1 MFRINKY
8 GLIALFTG
16 IFMSVPLQAQ
26 QWKLKKADEFYN
38 RFDYARAIP
47 LYESIKNKDAEI
59 YRKLGRA
66 YYVMGNFAKAK
77 EAYEKIISRGV
88 YTPDDIY
95 NYAHYLRVNG
105 EYDKA
110 AKWMRKFA
118 RLRPN
123 DSRAR
128 RFMANP
134 YYYIELLR
142 SINHNVKVNNVSIN
156 EKYEDFGP
164 ASFRDTLVV
173 FASSRGLSRNWKGN
187 DQPFLNLYKAKI
199 VSDTNLVDARPF
211 ARRINS
217 RYHDGP
223 ASFNKA
229 GTYMVLTRNIYNE
242 KKLVENKLWLYE
254 SYLRDEGGWT
264 DPKPLHFN
272 SRDYSCGHS
281 SLSAD
286 GRTMYFA
293 SDVPGG
299 FGGQDIYVVKRIN
312 DSTWGEPKNVGAMI
326 NTEGNE
332 MFPTWDSEHGYLF
345 FASDGLPGLG
355 GLDIFVVK
363 IEPNGDM
370 SEPVNLGAPINSTY
384 DDFAIFYRDNE
395 SGFFSSNRP
404 GGKGSDDLYGFTH
417 LHSFKKKAIVYYLT
431 GHVLDQTTGKPVEAS
446 VIITEGPKVLVSHQL
461 APGQDFKVKV
471 QPKHHYLIKVSAP
484 GYIAREIPVEINPA
498 QGITRKNIPLLS
510 IHRKELMDLCEL
522 GIAPVYYDLDK
533 YYLRPQDSL
542 RLQKIVAL
550 LKKYPEIKIEVG
562 SHTDSRASKEYNIKL
577 SRNRTNS
584 VVRFLVNNGISRDR
598 LVAKWYGES
607 QPVNGC
613 VDGVECTEEQHQL
626 NRRTEFKIINCDEI
640 GGQQQSGGDL
650 SPQ

>member
-1 MFRINKY
+1 MFRIKKSY
-8 GLIALFTG
+8 GLIVLLMG
-16 IFMSVPLQAQ
+16 MFMSAPLQAQ

-66 YYVMGNFAKAK
+66 YYVMGDFEKAK
-77 EAYEKIISRGV
+77 GAYEKIISNGV
-88 YTPDDIY
+88 YTPEDIY

-118 RLRPN
+118 RLRPK
-123 DSRAR
+123 DSRAQ
-128 RFMANP
+128 RFMADP
-134 YYYIELLR
+134 YYYKELLHF
-142 SINHNVKVNNVSIN
+142 NPKVKVNNVSIN
-156 EKYEDFGP
+156 DKYEDFGP

-173 FASSRGLSRNWKGN
+173 FASSRGASRNWKGN
-187 DQPFLNLYKAKI
+187 DQPFLNLFRAKI
-199 VSDTNLVDARPF
+199 VSDTNLRGVTPF
-211 ARRINS
+211 SRRVNS

-242 KKLVENKLWLYE
+242 KKLIENKLWLYE
-254 SYLRDEGGWT
+254 SYLKDRGGWT
-264 DPKPLHFN
+264 EPEPLHFN
-272 SRDYSCGHS
+272 SRDYSCGHPA
-281 SLSAD
+281 LSAD

-293 SDVPGG
+293 TDAPGG

-312 DSTWGEPKNVGAMI
+312 DSTWGQPQNVGAMI

-332 MFPTWDSEHGYLF
+332 MFPTWDSEKGYLF

-355 GLDIFVVK
+355 GMDIFVVK

-417 LHSFKKKAIVYYLT
+417 LHNFKKKAIVYYLT
-431 GHVLDQTTGKPVEAS
+431 GKVLDQTTGEPIAGS
-446 VIITEGPKVLVSHQL
+446 VMITEGQQVLASRQL
-461 APGQDFKVKV
+461 SPGQDFKVHV
-471 QPKHHYLIKVSAP
+471 WPKHNYVIKASAP
-484 GYIAREIPVEINPA
+484 GYIPREVKATIQPG
-498 QGITRKNIPLLS
+498 QGITRKDIALMS
-510 IHRKELMDLCEL
+510 VQRKELMDLCEM
-522 GIAPVYYDLDK
+522 GIEPLYYDLDK
-533 YYLRPQDSL
+533 YYIRSTDSL
-542 RLQKIVAL
+542 RLNKIIKL
-550 LKKYPEIKIEVG
+550 LNKYPDIKLEIA
-562 SHTDSRASKEYNIKL
+562 SHTDSRATKEYNIKL
-577 SRNRTNS
+577 SENRTNS
-584 VVRFLVNNGISRDR
+584 VVEYLVNNGISRDR

-640 GGQQQSGGDL
+640 GARQ
-650 SPQ
+650 